1 MNSPNDPSAR
11 RTSRRDIMRLGG
23 ASAALSLLP
32 FRGVRAQAGRVKKFR
47 YAHSAPTTHAWH
59 LWGERFK
66 SVVEE
71 KTAGKI
77 QVTIFPNAQ
86 MGNERDIAQQIRLGS
101 LEMGSVGVALMN
113 WVPQASITDAP
124 FLFRGRAQCYAAL
137 DGALGDEL
145 KRLASAQGFLLVGW
159 NDLGA
164 RCMTNSKHP
173 IGKVGDMRDL
183 KMRVPDSKSYIAM
196 MQATGASIAT
206 VDLSELY
213 LALRQGV
220 ADGQETPPS
229 VIKSNKYYEVQKYLA
244 RTNHIL
250 TSAYSVAIPAAFEA
264 LSAEEQAAFVA

>member
-124 FLFRGRAQCYAAL
+124 FLFRGRS
-137 DGALGDEL
+137 
-145 KRLASAQGFLLVGW
+145 ASG
-159 NDLGA
+159 
-164 RCMTNSKHP
+164 R
-173 IGKVGDMRDL
+173 
-183 KMRVPDSKSYIAM
+183 
-196 MQATGASIAT
+196 
-206 VDLSELY
+206 
-213 LALRQGV
+213 
-220 ADGQETPPS
+220 
-229 VIKSNKYYEVQKYLA
+229 
-244 RTNHIL
+244 L
-250 TSAYSVAIPAAFEA
+250 TSR
-264 LSAEEQAAFVA
+264 